1 MRRICERQRR
11 LQLIRARIEEEGV
24 TGWRIER
31 ERALRLAY
39 VVAAHG
45 LFAELENEFRTIVD
59 FERLALRPVL
69 RARATRA
76 GRYLFRGP
84 QRDVDSVDA
93 ALSDLLAPMAD
104 VQIGDGAARNAR
116 I

>member
-59 FERLALRPVL
+59 FERLALRLSRERKDEVS
-69 RARATRA
+69 TR
-76 GRYLFRGP
+76 LN
-84 QRDVDSVDA
+84 
-93 ALSDLLAPMAD
+93 
-104 VQIGDGAARNAR
+104 GDTNVGLNS

>member
-1 MRRICERQRR
+1 MRRICKRQRR
-11 LQLIRARIEEEGV
+11 LQLVRARIEKGV
-24 TGWRIER
+24 PGWCIES

-59 FERLALRPVL
+59 FERLALRLSRERKDEVS
-69 RARATRA
+69 TR
-76 GRYLFRGP
+76 LN
-84 QRDVDSVDA
+84 
-93 ALSDLLAPMAD
+93 
-104 VQIGDGAARNAR
+104 GDTNVGLNS